1 MKKDIIKIA
10 VLFSAAIVGWIFWV
24 KQSIKDAEIQDKY
37 EQPFFHNNILING
50 KVGGVNDSG
59 NHYFGIIYLKD
70 FVSNVKEFNPYKKD
84 IFPYAIKNN
93 EAEIYSWTCLYDVE
107 EGDSIIVNSNDRSI
121 LVIKKDLREK
131 KEGDLKFVNDE
142 KDYIQQNSKLKFQ

>member
-1 MKKDIIKIA
+1 
-10 VLFSAAIVGWIFWV
+10 
-24 KQSIKDAEIQDKY
+24 
-37 EQPFFHNNILING
+37 
-50 KVGGVNDSG
+50 VGGVSDSG
-59 NHYFGIIYLKD
+59 NHCFGIIYLKD

-93 EAEIYSWTCLYDVE
+93 EAEIYSWMCLYDVK